1 MENQITLKNYIEHLT
16 TLLDLP
22 KTDNVQKKIQKKFE
36 RTLKDDLKIW
46 ETAETVPVAKT
57 KAKIFNFSD
66 LEKAYK
72 LNENYLA
79 KILKLDVVGLEE
91 QREYNSWL
99 MSQKTIVSKEQVD
112 KTNEAIKHANEQ
124 YNQKYKVSLEEQNN
138 VMLKALFER
147 FFTPLDVKKWEN
159 DKIIVANTTDVTD
172 LQYLS
177 AQQRLNQK
185 DGKAYYKEKNK
196 G

>member
-79 KILKLDVVGLEE
+79 KILQLDVVSLEE

-99 MSQKTIVSKEQVD
+99 MSQKTIVSKEEFD
-112 KTNEAIKHANEQ
+112 KTNEIIKYANEK
-124 YNQKYKVSLEEQNN
+124 YNQRYKISLDEQNN
-138 VMLKALFER
+138 IMLKALFEK
-147 FFTPLDVKKWEN
+147 FFTPLDVKQWEK
-159 DKIIVANTTDVTD
+159 DKMVVENVTDITD

-177 AQQRLNQK
+177 AQQRLTTK
-185 DGKAYYKEKNK
+185 DGRAYFKEK
-196 G
+196 